1 MAMKEATPKS
11 RIAVAAYKALEKG
24 EITLDCADKISA
36 LLKEGKLVEAENLL
50 NGRQ

>member
-24 EITLDCADKISA
+24 EITLDCAEEIAA
-36 LLKEGKLVEAENLL
+36 LLEKGDVTGAENLL